1 MYVKYLH
8 QGLTLAIKG
17 FQVKPS
23 PGPTHMHH
31 KQEVREGKQKQHLL
45 QTQVEFFIGIGSTS
59 FCDMGLWK
67 YVSA

>member
-1 MYVKYLH
+1 
-8 QGLTLAIKG
+8 
-17 FQVKPS
+17 
-23 PGPTHMHH
+23 MHY

-67 YVSA
+67 YISA